1 MAARFLRLAFRIN
14 MEQVKLAEA
23 EPAPLPEPLTEEE
36 VAQQEE
42 QDAEDRAEIAA
53 VRERSNQNIE
63 EERRSIMDE
72 LQAARYQAEQARRDA
87 AAAREEAAA
96 ARQEADSAR
105 READEARLLAPGP
118 RPLSPG
124 SQEPGDREQE
134 TGDRSED
141 AAIVLHKMHNLHTPG
156 DAKPDASAV
165 AAGTCAA
172 LRAEDNFFGAGLHS
186 PASSGSREPATS
198 AAGRKAAYPAR
209 KPPT

>member
-1 MAARFLRLAFRIN
+1 
-14 MEQVKLAEA
+14 
-23 EPAPLPEPLTEEE
+23 
-36 VAQQEE
+36 
-42 QDAEDRAEIAA
+42 

-63 EERRSIMDE
+63 EERVSIMDE
-72 LQAARYQAEQARRDA
+72 LEAARYQAEQARLEA

-156 DAKPDASAV
+156 DAKSDASHEPAGVYATKASAEKIYGESMHTPQALVLEEPLIPRAAKNDTFAESAHEPDARARARDQSRV
-165 AAGTCAA
+165 CA
-172 LRAEDNFFGAGLHS
+172 
-186 PASSGSREPATS
+186 SG
-198 AAGRKAAYPAR
+198 
-209 KPPT
+209 